1 LNQQNTAI
9 ANTTTPAAMP
19 PISLPFSEKNFSVF
33 ETASTTASAL
43 GFLISLA
50 ISDNLYL
57 FISVQKQS
65 ANLGKNVQYQNNFL
79 YLRGYTNI
87 KPYIMRI
94 KSEYKLRNVAG
105 ETIIV
110 RQGTAQ
116 IDLTKVISLNSSAR
130 VIYEALAGK
139 EFSLEDIVEVLTD
152 KYEIGTAKAE
162 EAAHAWI
169 DSMKECNL
177 IEE

>member
-1 LNQQNTAI
+1 
-9 ANTTTPAAMP
+9 
-19 PISLPFSEKNFSVF
+19 
-33 ETASTTASAL
+33 
-43 GFLISLA
+43 
-50 ISDNLYL
+50 
-57 FISVQKQS
+57 
-65 ANLGKNVQYQNNFL
+65 
-79 YLRGYTNI
+79 
-87 KPYIMRI
+87 MRI

-152 KYEIGTAKAE
+152 KYEIGTVKGRWNVFRFKFRRFRHDIRSKHRFLHTPILKNE
-162 EAAHAWI
+162 KLWTKVIRSIQWHLTHSITE
-169 DSMKECNL
+169 
-177 IEE
+177 

>member
-1 LNQQNTAI
+1 
-9 ANTTTPAAMP
+9 MR
-19 PISLPFSEKNFSVF
+19 
-33 ETASTTASAL
+33 
-43 GFLISLA
+43 
-50 ISDNLYL
+50 D
-57 FISVQKQS
+57 
-65 ANLGKNVQYQNNFL
+65 
-79 YLRGYTNI
+79 YTNI

-139 EFSLEDIVEVLTD
+139 EFSMEDIVEVLAD
-152 KYEIGTAKAE
+152 KYGIGTAKAE